1 MEGSQRRAAIVENP
15 TEMPRFVI
23 LEHDHPHLHW
33 DLMLESGP
41 ALLTWRLAT
50 PPRPGEVVNA
60 VRVFDHRLL
69 YLDYEGPI
77 SGGRGRVIRWAH
89 GTFVWK
95 VQADDRMAVS
105 LQSEQLRGELRLE
118 KVEND
123 IWFSEFLADQADD

>member
-1 MEGSQRRAAIVENP
+1 MEGSQRRAAVVEYP
-15 TEMPRFVI
+15 PEMPRFVI

-60 VRVFDHRLL
+60 IRVFDHRLL

-77 SGGRGRVIRWAH
+77 CGGRGRVIRCAH

-95 VQADDRMAVS
+95 VQADDRIVVS
-105 LQSEQLRGELRLE
+105 LQSDQLCGELRLAR
-118 KVEND
+118 VEND
-123 IWFSEFLADQADD
+123 IWNGIFLADPAD